1 MIRIGGISLNRIDRE
16 INTLLE
22 LSAAGELPGYKL
34 FTEDNSFYAE
44 APSCRDLSEYFSG
57 ENDALERRLETLWA
71 DDAQMKKCIPIIL
84 AAVEKSRGQKTNAV
98 VRTEL
103 YNYTM

>member
-1 MIRIGGISLNRIDRE
+1 MNRIDRE

-22 LSAAGELPGYKL
+22 MSAAGELPGYKS
-34 FTEDNSFYAE
+34 FTEDNSFYADKTV
-44 APSCRDLSEYFSG
+44 CRDLSEYFSG

-71 DDAQMKKCIPIIL
+71 DDTQMRKCIPIIL

-98 VRTEL
+98 VRAEL
-103 YNYTM
+103 YNHTM